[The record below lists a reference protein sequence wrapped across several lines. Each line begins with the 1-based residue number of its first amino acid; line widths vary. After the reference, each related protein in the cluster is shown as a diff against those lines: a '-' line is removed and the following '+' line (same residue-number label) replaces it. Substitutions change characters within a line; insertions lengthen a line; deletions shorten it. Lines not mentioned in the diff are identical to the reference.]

1 MPNGI
6 IKAGDA
12 DAAIRGMY
20 AVDLRDVS
28 AEAAA
33 ALEVAKSEA
42 RSILEEARTRA
53 AAERGAARE
62 AGHGE
67 GYQTGLREGRQ
78 AGREEGLREI
88 RAQFARDQASVLAAL
103 TEMIDGFRDRRE
115 RLFLAARR
123 DVVVLAITI
132 AQRLVSGMAREPEDS
147 AGIASDA
154 CVQALSLI
162 GEATCV
168 DVRLNP
174 DDLAAL
180 QRLVDGPGA
189 PEDDAPSNAARTL
202 LATEHVRF
210 IADDAVAPG
219 GAVVRSA
226 DCEVNAE
233 VSDRVE
239 RIGDELVAGW
249 RVRQRELGL

>member
-6 IKAGDA
+6 IKVGDTGA
-12 DAAIRGMY
+12 TLRGMY
-20 AVDLRDVS
+20 ALDLRDIS

-42 RSILEEARTRA
+42 ANILEKARTSA
-53 AAERGAARE
+53 AAERGSARE
-62 AGHGE
+62 AGHDE
-67 GYQTGLREGRQ
+67 GYQAGLREGRD
-78 AGREEGLREI
+78 AGREEGLRES
-88 RAQFARDQASVLAAL
+88 RERFARDQATVMTALA
-103 TEMIDGFRDRRE
+103 EVIDGFRDRRE

-132 AQRLVSGMAREPEDS
+132 AQRIVSGLSREPEGS
-147 AGIASDA
+147 AGIACDA
-154 CVQALSLI
+154 CARALSLI
-162 GEATCV
+162 GEATSV

-180 QRLVDGPGA
+180 RRLVDGPGA
-189 PEDDAPSNAARTL
+189 SEDDSPSNAARML

-210 IADDAVAPG
+210 IADEAVAPG

-239 RIGDELVAGW
+239 RVGNELIADW
-249 RVRQRELGL
+249 QERQRELGL